1 MAASIHPT
9 GKVRGMTSKPTHS
22 PPSAYTVD
30 TVNGEILLRP
40 RRALLDR
47 QLPTVGRVAA
57 FDRLHKE
64 LAAATELYLHRGD
77 GGREGVR
84 DATVALFEYLTSRG
98 IPPAALDPIIA
109 VQAAIDD
116 ADRGTA
122 SPIFKPRRTSDGGK
136 PPASD
141 MQRAFDAKLAI
152 VMECCV
158 RHCRIARMR
167 PYIRPAAVMAADL
180 INKSDWPV
188 KVTARRLEK
197 LRERIQQSPK
207 DSVDRASVN
216 IAFRSG
222 LADFAPLDWAKR
234 LLAEGWVNP
243 PAKVSV

>member
-1 MAASIHPT
+1 MRRGRTQRGASPPPVFAVDA
-9 GKVRGMTSKPTHS
+9 VRG
-22 PPSAYTVD
+22 
-30 TVNGEILLRP
+30 EIVIRP
-40 RRALLDR
+40 RKALLDR
-47 QLPTVGRVAA
+47 QPATVGRVAA

-84 DATVALFEYLTSRG
+84 DATVALFDYLTSRG
-98 IPPAALDPIIA
+98 IPPAALEPIIA

-122 SPIFKPRRTSDGGK
+122 SAVFKPRRMPRGGK

-158 RHCRIARMR
+158 RHYKTAKMR
-167 PYIRPAAVMAADL
+167 PYIRPAADLAADL
-180 INKSDWPV
+180 IGKSDWPV
-188 KVTARRLEK
+188 KVTARQLEE

-207 DSVDRASVN
+207 NSVDRASVD
-216 IAFRSG
+216 IAFKSG
-222 LADFAPLDWAKR
+222 LADFAPLDWAKA
-234 LLAEGWVNP
+234 LLAEDWVNP
-243 PAKVSV
+243 PAELSS